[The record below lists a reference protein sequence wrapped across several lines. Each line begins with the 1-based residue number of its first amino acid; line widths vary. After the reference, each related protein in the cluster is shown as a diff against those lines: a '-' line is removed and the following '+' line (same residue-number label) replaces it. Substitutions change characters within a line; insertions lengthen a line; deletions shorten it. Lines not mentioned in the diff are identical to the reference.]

1 MAEEGEFN
9 QFITDDID
17 DIGNTGGAGSG
28 QDDIIDQIG
37 VVDNGPTPTPTPTV
51 TVGGCDIIAQ
61 NCPTGFVC
69 QIVSSPGGA
78 FGLPTFSSQ
87 CVEIILP
94 TPTPTITPTITPTV
108 VTSECDII
116 AQNCPPGFVCQIV
129 SSPGGPLG
137 LPIFS
142 SRCVEVVPPRCPPQ
156 GEFLGCSNID
166 GLGIY
171 AGGESPPDQPCYTFT
186 AATPSCTGEV
196 TCPPIGTF
204 IRCTELLSTSGR
216 IAEYSNGLQ
225 NGQCSSYTAIA
236 TQEQCPTA
244 PVYCNMRDESALCST
259 ILGPAWSGDATRTVN
274 VLVNGQ
280 PTPSGCTTFPGIG
293 DWNTSE
299 CTRIQCPPKDT
310 FKECS
315 KEFAVYY
322 SGEINPTTNTCGT
335 FEVYEPS
342 RCLPPDPCKPANTFL
357 YCELKEVDIEGQR
370 VITNAV
376 FARGY
381 VGADEEQT
389 SEGCPI
395 YRANSPECTTPPRWR
410 RCIQQSISRA
420 AFPQFI
426 DGTPPSDYTESTD
439 IFGVCYNAPPLPSPS
454 PTPSISAT
462 PLPSPSPTPSISAT
476 PVASPS
482 PTPSISATPAAS
494 SIPGVTPSPTPSVS
508 ATPRPSPPLRWR
520 QCGLS
525 AFIGG
530 TPPVNYTQ
538 STDGTGVCYNPPLQ
552 WRDCIS
558 GQLNEGAIPVEYR
571 KSIFTVGGECWEP
584 RTVIGFQPSLSTA
597 LTFTYQR
604 GSNEIPQPTSVIAT
618 NPSYGVSYRVS
629 IQTNPDI
636 IVQPS
641 SFIMTP
647 RSREQFFINVTP
659 ILLDKLGDGTSTIEM
674 SIDIVEI

>member
-37 VVDNGPTPTPTPTV
+37 VVDNGLTPTPTPTPTV

-61 NCPTGFVC
+61 NCPPGFVC

-87 CVEIILP
+87 CVEIVLP

-108 VTSECDII
+108 TVGECDLI

-129 SSPGGPLG
+129 SSTGGPLG

-142 SRCVEVVPPRCPPQ
+142 SQCVEVVPPRCPPQ

-171 AGGESPPDQPCYTFT
+171 AGGDPPPGQPCYTYT
-186 AATPSCTGEV
+186 AEATSCTGEIS
-196 TCPPIGTF
+196 CPPVGTF
-204 IRCTELLSTSGR
+204 LRCTELLSTSGR

-225 NGQCSSYTAIA
+225 NGQCNSYTAIA

-376 FARGY
+376 FATGGSARGY

-439 IFGVCYNAPPLPSPS
+439 IFGVCYNAPP
-454 PTPSISAT
+454 
-462 PLPSPSPTPSISAT
+462 
-476 PVASPS
+476 
-482 PTPSISATPAAS
+482 
-494 SIPGVTPSPTPSVS
+494 
-508 ATPRPSPPLRWR
+508 PRPPQWR
-520 QCGLS
+520 QCGS
-525 AFIGG
+525 SEFIDG
-530 TPPVNYTQ
+530 TPPSDYTQ
-538 STDGTGVCYNPPLQ
+538 SIDGGRSGVCYIPPQPSQ

-558 GQLNEGAIPVEYR
+558 GQLNEGAIPAEYR
-571 KSIFTVGGECWEP
+571 KSIFTGGGECWEP

-604 GSNEIPQPTSVIAT
+604 GSNEIPQPTSVIAN